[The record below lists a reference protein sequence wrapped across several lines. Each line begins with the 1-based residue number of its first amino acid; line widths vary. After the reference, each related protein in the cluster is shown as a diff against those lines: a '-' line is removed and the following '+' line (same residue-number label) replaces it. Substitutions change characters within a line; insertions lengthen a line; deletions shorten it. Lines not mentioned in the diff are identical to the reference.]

1 MAVVVQAVKAVVLGT
16 EITTQE
22 VSLLLVAVFNMVWVV
37 GQILVVE
44 VVTMLE
50 DPVLLSFNIQVHL
63 KQTAEN

>member
-1 MAVVVQAVKAVVLGT
+1 MAVVVQAAKAVVLGT

-50 DPVLLSFNIQVHL
+50 DPALLSFNIQVHL
-63 KQTAEN
+63 KQTAGN